1 MNTATAIND
10 ADDLLNLQS
19 VTKAYRLETKQF
31 LAVKD
36 IDLDIKPGEFVCLLG
51 PSGCG
56 KSTLLRIIAGLN
68 AATSGTVSYHGQ
80 PLKGVNPY
88 TTIVFQTFALYPW
101 LTVQENVEIALK
113 ARGVAA
119 AARTERALKLID
131 TVGLDGFESAYP
143 RELSGGMR
151 QKVGF
156 ARAMAVEP
164 ELLCLDEPFSAL
176 DVLSAEALR
185 GELME
190 LWLKKKI
197 PTKAI
202 LMVTHN
208 IEEAVLMADR
218 IVIMGKDPGH
228 IISEIPVTLHHP
240 RQRKDTPF
248 QSLVDKVYAAVA
260 GQSKPKDEALGTQPG
275 QPGAT
280 RALPNSQL
288 AALAGLLE
296 KLVEEGGRVDLYR
309 ISGALVLELDDL
321 LPIVETG
328 DLLGFITLQEGDLLL
343 TPLGRAYAN
352 ATILARKAI
361 IAGRVLRL
369 PVIAWIYE
377 TIRHDDNRRVAR
389 DYFRDRLQ
397 ADFGD
402 KTEEQLDIAINWG
415 RHAELFAYD
424 HDTGELY
431 LESHDGKMAEGSIVL
446 TELYEAWPVL
456 SIKERVEGFELL
468 QQDHAEDFF
477 LQLSAPDK
485 AQLVLALRPAERKL
499 WMRLLA
505 SDEAMNVIQEA
516 PKEQREGL
524 LSLLDDKTRREV
536 KGLLDYAEEQARG
549 LMHQRY
555 ARLRPD
561 MTVDEA
567 ISFLRRDARDRAQD
581 IYYAYVTD
589 SEERLLGIVT
599 FRDLLITPGDR
610 TVADVMRTDV
620 ITAAEDVDLEGL
632 RQLFAR
638 YNLQM
643 IPVLDSQKRIMRVVT
658 KGDLTSQNIEGMR

>member
-1 MNTATAIND
+1 MTTTTVNAVDTLL
-10 ADDLLNLQS
+10 DLRD

-36 IDLDIKPGEFVCLLG
+36 INLQIKSGEFVCLLG

-68 AATSGTVSYHGQ
+68 AATSGVVSYDGR

-113 ARGVAA
+113 ARGVPAD
-119 AARTERALKLID
+119 ARTQRALKLID
-131 TVGLDGFESAYP
+131 VVGLDGFESAYP

-208 IEEAVLMADR
+208 IEEAVFMADR
-218 IVIMGKDPGH
+218 VVIMGKDPGH
-228 IISEIPVTLHHP
+228 IVSEIPVTLRHP
-240 RQRKDTPF
+240 RQRKDTAF
-248 QSLVDKVYAAVA
+248 QGLVDKVYAAVA
-260 GQSKPKDEALGTQPG
+260 GQSKPKEEALGTQPG
-275 QPGAT
+275 QPGVT
-280 RALPNSQL
+280 RPLPNSQL
-288 AALAGLLE
+288 NALAGLLE

-309 ISGALVLELDDL
+309 MGGNLVLELDDL
-321 LPIVETG
+321 LPIVEAG
-328 DLLGFITLQEGDLLL
+328 DLLGFITVHEGDLLL
-343 TPLGRAYAN
+343 TPLGRAYAD
-352 ATILARKAI
+352 ATILGRKAI

-377 TIRHDDNRRVAR
+377 MLQRDENRRVAR
-389 DYFRDRLQ
+389 DYFRDKLE

-402 KTEEQLDIAINWG
+402 KTEKQLDIAISWG

-424 HDTGELY
+424 DDAEELY
-431 LESHDGKMAEGSIVL
+431 LESYEENLAEKSVAL

-456 SIKERVEGFELL
+456 SIQERVEGFKLL
-468 QQDHAEDFF
+468 QQEDAENFF
-477 LQLSAPDK
+477 MHLSARDK
-485 AQLVLALRPAERKL
+485 AQLTLALPLGERKL

-505 SDEAMNVIQEA
+505 PDEALDVIHEV
-516 PKEQREGL
+516 PGEERKGL

-536 KGLLDYAEEQARG
+536 KGLMDYAEEQAGG
-549 LMHQRY
+549 LINPRY
-555 ARLRPD
+555 ARLQPQ
-561 MTVDEA
+561 MSVDEA
-567 ISFLRRDARDRAQD
+567 ISFLRRDARDRAQT

-589 SEERLLGIVT
+589 SEERLLGTVT
-599 FRDLLITPGDR
+599 FRDLLITPGDK
-610 TVADVMRTDV
+610 TVQDVMRIDV
-620 ITAAEDVDLEGL
+620 ITAPEHLDREALS
-632 RQLFAR
+632 QLFAR

-643 IPVLDSQKRIMRVVT
+643 IPIVDSEKRIKRVVT
-658 KGDLTSQNIEGMR
+658 KADID